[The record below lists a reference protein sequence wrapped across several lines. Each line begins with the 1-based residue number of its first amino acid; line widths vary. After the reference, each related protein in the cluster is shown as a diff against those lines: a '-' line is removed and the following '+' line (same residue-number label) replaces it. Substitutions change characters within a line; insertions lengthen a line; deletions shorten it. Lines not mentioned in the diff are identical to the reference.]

1 MSRFR
6 FIVFFL
12 AGFLLAASAWQPP
25 QPAEPDVKSALW
37 EAFIR
42 ILPGNSLTFELF
54 KPEMNEAFLSPAGSA
69 AQYRLS
75 LSSVAITHLPL
86 LFR

>member
-1 MSRFR
+1 M
-6 FIVFFL
+6 
-12 AGFLLAASAWQPP
+12 
-25 QPAEPDVKSALW
+25 W

-54 KPEMNEAFLSPAGSA
+54 KPEMDEAFLSPAGSA

-75 LSSVAITHLPL
+75 LSSAAITHLPL

>member
-1 MSRFR
+1 
-6 FIVFFL
+6 
-12 AGFLLAASAWQPP
+12 
-25 QPAEPDVKSALW
+25 LW

-54 KPEMNEAFLSPAGSA
+54 KPEMDEAFLSPAGSA
-69 AQYRLS
+69 A
-75 LSSVAITHLPL
+75 ITHLPL